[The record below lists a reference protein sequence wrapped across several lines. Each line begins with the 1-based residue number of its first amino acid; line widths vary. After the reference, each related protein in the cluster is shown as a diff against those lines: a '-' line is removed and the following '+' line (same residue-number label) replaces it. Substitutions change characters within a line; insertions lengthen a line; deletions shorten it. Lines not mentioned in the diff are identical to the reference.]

1 MTRRINAKT
10 QSVIG
15 GLGIQSGTH
24 PLYGSYTRP
33 QTYITAQTVDLAAAF
48 KPKRA
53 GKNPKLSHVIFLLD
67 DSSSMQSCRDIT
79 ISGFNEYLASQ
90 KADANTNG
98 ITTVVSLYKFN
109 GHSVKRVFDRQNV
122 ETVEP
127 LTHTTYNPS
136 GNTNL
141 LDAMGG
147 VLMTVNNLLSEKKK
161 AKRESVIIN
170 VLTDGEENASRTFN
184 NASIKA
190 MVEKAEGKN
199 WGFLFLGANIDA
211 FQAGHALG
219 FSVNNT
225 IQFDTKNTDAT
236 MRAASRMTNSLKGA
250 YASGIPTNMAY
261 ATSTFTIGER
271 AAAVGK
277 DNE

>member
-1 MTRRINAKT
+1 MTRRITNQT
-10 QSVIG
+10 QSVVN
-15 GLGIQSGTH
+15 GLGIQSGVYAAPVSVLNH
-24 PLYGSYTRP
+24 
-33 QTYITAQTVDLAAAF
+33 TYMVTNSVDLAAAF

-53 GKNPKLSHVIFLLD
+53 GKNPKLSHVVFLLD

-98 ITTVVSLYKFN
+98 ISTVVSLYKFN
-109 GHSVKRVFDRQNV
+109 GHDVKCVFDRENV
-122 ETVEP
+122 QTVEP
-127 LTHTTYNPS
+127 LTNSTYNPS

-147 VLMTVNNLLSEKKK
+147 VLMKVNSLLSEKKK
-161 AKRESVIIN
+161 AERESVIIN

-219 FSVNNT
+219 FGVSNT
-225 IQFDTKNTDAT
+225 MQFDTKNTGAT

-250 YASGIPTNMAY
+250 YASGTPTSMAY
-261 ATSTFTIGER
+261 ASTTFTASER
-271 AAAVGK
+271 ASAVGK

>member
-1 MTRRINAKT
+1 MTRRINAQT
-10 QSVIG
+10 QSVVS
-15 GLGIQSGTH
+15 GLGIHSGGYVHTPSSALTH
-24 PLYGSYTRP
+24 TYTTTQP
-33 QTYITAQTVDLAAAF
+33 VDLAAAF

-53 GKNPKLSHVIFLLD
+53 GKNPKLSHVVFMLD

-90 KADANTNG
+90 KTDANSNG

-109 GHSVKRVFDRQNV
+109 GRDVKCVFDRQDV
-122 ETVEP
+122 QTVEP
-127 LTHTTYNPS
+127 LSHSTYNPS

-147 VLMTVNNLLSEKKK
+147 ILMKVNNLLSEKKK
-161 AKRESVIIN
+161 AERESVIIN

-219 FSVNNT
+219 FNVSNT
-225 IQFDTKNTDAT
+225 IQFDTKNTDAS
-236 MRAASRMTNSLKGA
+236 MRAASRMTNSLKSA
-250 YASGIPTNMAY
+250 YAAGIHTDSAY
-261 ATSTFTIGER
+261 AASTFTKGER